1 MLQYQHMFCTI
12 GSGGCTRNICI
23 SSFIL
28 PSRLML
34 STLAFSQ
41 FSLLLCGMLHRYCF
55 PCLDCKVWLCELCQ
69 LGGSGSSFRTPSTSE
84 LCQLGP
90 LLQIRAPMSNYSV
103 SISWCTLCAH
113 DSEFGTFF
121 WFLTYSYAEFR
132 FLTILTYLILRPIS
146 ILTHSYASFD
156 S

>member
-12 GSGGCTRNICI
+12 GSGGCTPNICI

-41 FSLLLCGMLHRYCF
+41 LSLLLCGMLHRYCF

-90 LLQIRAPMSNYSV
+90 LLQIRAPMSSYFV
-103 SISWCTLCAH
+103 SISWCTLCAKSIQN
-113 DSEFGTFF
+113 SEPFF
-121 WFLTYSYAEFR
+121 DFLH
-132 FLTILTYLILRPIS
+132 ILTP
-146 ILTHSYASFD
+146 SFD